1 MRFNTYFLLVFFS
14 LYSFQ
19 AISQQEKECNYIRL
33 HQADQWIF
41 GNMAHLDFSLDDPI
55 ASTTTSFPIYNG
67 VSCVSDENGELLLF
81 TNGIN
86 VWNGNFEVV
95 QYGGGLKG
103 NNFATQSSLIV
114 PNPGNHKQ
122 YYVFTVDM
130 YIPPIFN
137 DGVNY
142 SIVDFSGNSGGAV
155 VSKNNHLFSKNS
167 QKIIGTRHANGHDYW
182 VITHGF
188 GADEGN
194 NFETL
199 LIGDTGII
207 YQQGSN
213 IGYKHE
219 GNENNSAGYMK
230 LSPNGK
236 MLALVVPHDGVVEVF
251 DFNAST
257 GAISNAQPQPSNVGQ
272 FDYPFGVEFSADNSK
287 LYVSTSPLGNA
298 TNYLYQFDLTS
309 DDPFDNPVIIH
320 QFDISEN
327 GANDSLMGALQL
339 GVDGKIYLSK
349 FKRGI
354 LGKSNLGIINNPN
367 RPGLACNYN
376 EVNNISNNGLNL
388 NNGESL
394 IGLPNFISSFLK
406 IPHFTYYNQC
416 HHDTTEFQITNKTN
430 INQTNWD
437 FDDPDGELV
446 SNSAFSPTYV
456 FTEPGDY
463 NIELTEIF
471 NDIDYRYLS
480 TVRIHSLP
488 FIDLGSGSDT
498 IYILP
503 NSSVQLDAG
512 KYDAYFWLP
521 GGSTKQYLDVTEEGL
536 YTVTVTDSNC
546 CKNSDMVYVAYA
558 NLYFPN
564 AFSPESSIS
573 MNKEFKVLGAA
584 NALAEY
590 RLIIYNRWGQ
600 MLFETNQSDEAW
612 DGKFQGEFVPAG
624 TYVWVSTF
632 KSFESGAQESID
644 IITRGT
650 VTIVK

>member
-1 MRFNTYFLLVFFS
+1 MRLSAYFFLVFFS
-14 LYSFQ
+14 LFSLHSF
-19 AISQQEKECNYIRL
+19 SQQEKECNYVRP

-41 GNMAHLDFSLDDPI
+41 GNMAHLDFSFDDPI
-55 ASTTTSFPIYNG
+55 ASSTPSFPTYNG
-67 VSCVSDENGELLLF
+67 ISCISNENGELVLF

-86 VWNGNFEVV
+86 VWNSNFETI
-95 QYGGGLKG
+95 QYGEGLMG

-142 SIVDFSGNSGGAV
+142 SIVDFAGNSGGAV
-155 VSKNNHLFSKNS
+155 ISKNNHLFSKNS
-167 QKIIGTRHANGHDYW
+167 QKITGTRHANGHDYW

-188 GADEGN
+188 GADEGR
-194 NFETL
+194 NFDGWL
-199 LIGDTGII
+199 VGDTGII

-219 GNENNSAGYMK
+219 DNENNGAGYMK

-236 MLALVVPHDGVVEVF
+236 LLALVVPHDGVVEI
-251 DFNAST
+251 FNFNTST
-257 GAISNAQPQPSNVGQ
+257 GVLSNAQPQPSTVGQ

-309 DDPFDNPVIIH
+309 SNPFDNPVIID
-320 QFDISEN
+320 QFDISES
-327 GANDSLMGALQL
+327 GSNDSLMGALQL

-349 FKRGI
+349 FKRGM
-354 LGKSNLGIINNPN
+354 LGKSNLAIINNPN
-367 RPGLACNYN
+367 RPGVACNYN
-376 EVNNISNNGLNL
+376 KVNNINNNGISLNG
-388 NNGESL
+388 GESL
-394 IGLPNFISSFLK
+394 IGLPNFISTFLR
-406 IPHFTYYNQC
+406 ILHFTYYNQC
-416 HHDTTEFQITNKTN
+416 HYDTTEFQITNKTN
-430 INQTNWD
+430 IDQTNWD
-437 FDDPDGELV
+437 FDDPDGELL
-446 SNSAFSPTYV
+446 SNSTFSPTYV

-463 NIELTEIF
+463 TVELTETF
-471 NDIDYRYLS
+471 NNIDYTYSS
-480 TVRIHSLP
+480 TVRIYSLP
-488 FIDLGSGSDT
+488 FVDLGNGFDT

-512 KYDAYFWLP
+512 KYDAYYWEP
-521 GGSTKQYLDVTEEGL
+521 GGSKERYLDVSEEGL
-536 YTVTVTDSNC
+536 YTVIVTDSNC
-546 CKNSDMVYVAYA
+546 CQNSDMVYIAYA

-564 AFSPESSIS
+564 AFDPHSSIS
-573 MNKEFKVLGAA
+573 ENKEFKVLGAT

-600 MLFETNQSDEAW
+600 VLFETDQVDEGW
-612 DGKFQGEFVPAG
+612 NGKFQGEFVPVG

-644 IITRGT
+644 IVTRGT